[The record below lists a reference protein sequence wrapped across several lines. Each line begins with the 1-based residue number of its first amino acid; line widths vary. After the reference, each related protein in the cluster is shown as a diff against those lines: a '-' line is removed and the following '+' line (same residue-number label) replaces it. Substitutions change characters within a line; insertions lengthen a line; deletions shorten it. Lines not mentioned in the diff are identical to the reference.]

1 MTGTESATADDEKL
15 AMLCRA
21 ADEGDMCGKCGK
33 PFEPNEPV
41 FRQGYSDRW
50 LPYSRWGGAAPV
62 CAGCVDGRCL
72 EWFAYVAPCVG
83 CGRTVHNL
91 RPKQH
96 AVCSYRCRK
105 NFEALQRKRRRHA
118 KRQPVVCAACGLLF
132 TPRRA
137 GATTCN
143 NTCRQRLFRRRGRE
157 RVTENS
163 LGQMPPSQQPLR
175 CEVAEGSGR
184 LGLVIS

>member
-1 MTGTESATADDEKL
+1 MSGAMPTTTEPDEAEKL
-15 AMLCRA
+15 ARLCRA
-21 ADEGDMCGKCGK
+21 ADEGDMCGKCAK

-50 LPYSRWGGAAPV
+50 LPYSRWGGAAPI
-62 CAGCVDGRCL
+62 CAECVRCPSL
-72 EWFAYVAPCVG
+72 EEFVYVAPCVG
-83 CGRTVHNL
+83 CGRTVHNE

-105 NFEALQRKRRRHA
+105 NFDALQRKKRRHA

-143 NTCRQRLFRRRGRE
+143 NTCRQRLFRRRRRE
-157 RVTENS
+157 RVTVVG
-163 LGQMPPSQQPLR
+163 LAQMPPSQQPLR
-175 CEVAEGSGR
+175 CEAVAPPR
-184 LGLVIS
+184 

>member
-1 MTGTESATADDEKL
+1 MSTEPAQPDADTDPEAMTLE
-15 AMLCRA
+15 AMKRARLCRA

-41 FRQGYSDRW
+41 FRQPYGDNW
-50 LPYSRWGGAAPV
+50 LHYSRWGGAAPI
-62 CAGCVDGRCL
+62 CAECVRGGCPGL
-72 EWFAYVAPCVG
+72 EEFVYVAPCVG

-91 RPKQH
+91 RTKQH

-105 NFEALQRKRRRHA
+105 NFEAVQRKLRRHA
-118 KRQPVVCAACGLLF
+118 KRQPVVCAACGFLF

-143 NTCRQRLFRRRGRE
+143 NTCRQRLFRRRR
-157 RVTENS
+157 RS
-163 LGQMPPSQQPLR
+163 
-175 CEVAEGSGR
+175 A
-184 LGLVIS
+184 